1 MRTKI
6 LNFDTTLLC
15 RYCKF
20 KEQCDRA
27 ADEVLKDG
35 NTYFHCSGESLEFTN
50 EVISHR
56 LLSQWLAKGFGEIKE
71 KNEMPVRTHLVYR
84 IRDERTPVY
93 NYLVRKWDTDEW
105 HLPTADYCLPS
116 LFPKEEIK

>member
-1 MRTKI
+1 M
-6 LNFDTTLLC
+6 C

-20 KEQCDRA
+20 KEQCDKA
-27 ADEVLKDG
+27 ADEALKDG

-93 NYLVRKWDTDEW
+93 DYLVRRWSATEW
-105 HLPTADYCLPS
+105 SSPTTNYCLPD
-116 LFPKEEIK
+116 LFPKEEVK

>member
-20 KEQCDRA
+20 KEQCDKA
-27 ADEVLKDG
+27 ADEALKDG

-93 NYLVRKWDTDEW
+93 DYLVRRWSATEW
-105 HLPTADYCLPS
+105 SSPTANYCLPD
-116 LFPKEEIK
+116 LFPKEEVK

>member
-15 RYCKF
+15 HYCKF
-20 KEQCDRA
+20 KEKCDKA
-27 ADEVLKDG
+27 ADEALKDG
-35 NTYFHCSGESLEFTN
+35 NTYFHCCGEGLEFTD

-71 KNEMPVRTHLVYR
+71 KNGMPVRTHLIYR
-84 IRDERTPVY
+84 IGDERTPVY
-93 NYLVRKWDTDEW
+93 NYLIRRWSAAEW
-105 HLPTADYCLPS
+105 SLPTANYCLPD
-116 LFPKEEIK
+116 LFPKEEVK